1 MRLCLRQLYDIV
13 VKFEEFVDDLRVFD
27 TVKDGDDS
35 NVVMNSLKI
44 AGLIAEAFP
53 TLLDCLILPSSKEI
67 VTRR

>member
-1 MRLCLRQLYDIV
+1 MRQLYDSV
-13 VKFEEFVDDLRVFD
+13 VKFEELVDDLRVFD

-35 NVVMNSLKI
+35 NIVMNSLKI

-53 TLLDCLILPSSKEI
+53 TLLYCLILPSSKEI